1 MWSRL
6 GSACDSWCVWS
17 AAGCSGYRSA
27 AGWILENRDH
37 AITHTRGDV
46 RNCHRDSGEST
57 MSISVVGYFSDHS
70 GRTVG
75 EKWQTCRDADQLN
88 LLRSICARRPTGQR
102 QTLCTLDIF
111 QTSSAAC
118 LLLNY
123 RLYTRGRCVQCP
135 ATDATLTEE
144 VVCVCHVEL
153 GWVAVSSQYRWHL
166 MVNHRLNSHESFTP
180 SATAAIG

>member
-1 MWSRL
+1 
-6 GSACDSWCVWS
+6 
-17 AAGCSGYRSA
+17 
-27 AGWILENRDH
+27 
-37 AITHTRGDV
+37 
-46 RNCHRDSGEST
+46 

-144 VVCVCHVEL
+144 VVCVSCRTRLSCRV
-153 GWVAVSSQYRWHL
+153 VSVSLTSDGKPQIEFPRVFHP
-166 MVNHRLNSHESFTP
+166 VCDSCHRLTMIKRVVYLVYFWSSF
-180 SATAAIG
+180 S